1 MSLKLRILIVDDDPM
16 MAKTL
21 CDIIK
26 ITGYEADI
34 SSSGKEALEKLEH
47 NKYHCVL
54 SDIKMSG
61 MNGLELYKNIKK
73 KFADIPVVLMTAY
86 TSPGLAEE
94 ALKEGV
100 ISVLTK
106 PLDIKIILN
115 FISGLKEEK
124 IITIID
130 DETEFCNVITD
141 LLTERS
147 YKVIQINDMD
157 NIDKMVKDDADAILL
172 DMKLDGTD
180 GLEVLEKIREKY
192 PSLPVIIVTGYGELM
207 AHKIEKALEIGAYT
221 CFYKPFHM
229 KELLGVLGDIR
240 NKELGKVFRNNR

>member
-1 MSLKLRILIVDDDPM
+1 M

-26 ITGYEADI
+26 IKGYEADI
-34 SSSGKEALEKLEH
+34 SSSGKEALEKLER
-47 NKYHCVL
+47 NEYHCVL
-54 SDIKMSG
+54 SDIKMPG

-73 KFADIPVVLMTAY
+73 KFADLPVVLMTAY
-86 TSPGLAEE
+86 ISPGLAEE

-106 PLDIKIILN
+106 PLDIKLILD
-115 FISGLKEEK
+115 FISRLKEEK

-130 DETEFCNVITD
+130 DEPEFCNVITD
-141 LLTERS
+141 LLIERS

-180 GLEVLEKIREKY
+180 GLEVLEKIRKKY
-192 PSLPVIIVTGYGELM
+192 PSLPVIIVTGYRELM

-229 KELLGVLGDIR
+229 KELLGALGDIR
-240 NKELGKVFRNNR
+240 NKELGKVFGNNR